1 LGQTKII
8 ISFLL
13 FLSEV
18 VIDYAAYSSRN
29 AIIRANSPIASVRA
43 NPKIVYE
50 NNCGLN
56 EGFLEVELI
65 KAANTSPIPTPAP
78 ASPIVA
84 NPDPIILAAANIF
97 LFLPIQSI

>member
-1 LGQTKII
+1 M
-8 ISFLL
+8 
-13 FLSEV
+13 LSEV
-18 VIDYAAYSSRN
+18 VNYYAAYSSRN
-29 AIIRANSPIASVRA
+29 AIIKANSPIASVRA
-43 NPKIVYE
+43 NPKIVYW

-84 NPDPIILAAANIF
+84 NPDPMILAAANIF
-97 LFLPIQSI
+97 FILLIQSI